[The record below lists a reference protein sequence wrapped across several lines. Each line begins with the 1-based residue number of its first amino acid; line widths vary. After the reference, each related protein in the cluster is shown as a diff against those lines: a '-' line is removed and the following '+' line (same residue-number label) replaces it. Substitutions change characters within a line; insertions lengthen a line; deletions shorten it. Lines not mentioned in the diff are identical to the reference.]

1 MGTVLEVIRN
11 KWDTKNINIKLCD
24 LKLNFMV

>member
-1 MGTVLEVIRN
+1 MGTVLEVVRN
-11 KWDTKNINIKLCD
+11 KRDAKNINIKLCD